1 MPPFR
6 QPGTIRTD
14 HHFDVPLNH
23 ADPGGPRITV
33 FAREVV
39 AIENAARTA
48 GDLPWLCFSMA
59 VPAGLVRGRQDATT
73 GSTGPCGTTA
83 FSCLISAAPDG
94 PPQPPG

>member
-6 QPGTIRTD
+6 QPGTILTD

-33 FAREVV
+33 FAREVA

-48 GDLPWLCFSMA
+48 GDLPWLCFLT
-59 VPAGLVRGRQDATT
+59 PAARGGRGD
-73 GSTGPCGTTA
+73 PR
-83 FSCLISAAPDG
+83 
-94 PPQPPG
+94 PP